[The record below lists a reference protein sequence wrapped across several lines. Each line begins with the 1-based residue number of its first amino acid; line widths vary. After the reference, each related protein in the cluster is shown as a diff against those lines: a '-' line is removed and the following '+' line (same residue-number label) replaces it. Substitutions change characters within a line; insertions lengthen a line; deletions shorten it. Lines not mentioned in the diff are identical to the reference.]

1 MTIDWPWEL
10 VPDGIHLHVGQ
21 QFRRVV
27 PGQRVALL
35 PTIGFLD
42 IFLFVLQSLQNFE
55 KIQKVE
61 KEPSHFSRSDCVA
74 AGIDPPDITT
84 PKNCYGLWRHRYQSQ
99 WNGFGTDLQGS
110 SVERR
115 RKSMGPLTWDF
126 LFHWSKPQEGQ
137 KKREKNVLRAAW
149 EAKLIGER
157 DRIWRRYDAV
167 RSSGKKRLAA
177 ER

>member
-137 KKREKNVLRAAW
+137 KKKRKKCVW

-167 RSSGKKRLAA
+167 RSSRKKRLAA